1 MLGAMTLGHAVKASA
16 PLIQAELY
24 KRRPNEVCVVT
35 DFANI
40 LAIKKKVSHIA
51 FALAFLD
58 RAALPQ
64 RLFAADK
71 IRRTDFGICFI
82 PCAESHC
89 FVRAIS
95 RINRWQF
102 TVDGLYNVESEEK
115 INIRHGILR
124 HTFTGIAADPALRR
138 GAAADAGIDIASD
151 QYVRILTF
159 RQAWTPVWNAAVHS
173 NTIGEHGGYLSHTLW
188 CVLNR
193 FFWIN

>member
-1 MLGAMTLGHAVKASA
+1 MTLGHAVKASA

-71 IRRTDFGICFI
+71 LRRTDFGICFI

-115 INIRHGILR
+115 STSDTASCVIHSRVSQLILHYVAALQQMLASTSLPTNMSAYSPSDKLGR
-124 HTFTGIAADPALRR
+124 RCGMQRCIPTLSENTAAICHT
-138 GAAADAGIDIASD
+138 
-151 QYVRILTF
+151 
-159 RQAWTPVWNAAVHS
+159 
-173 NTIGEHGGYLSHTLW
+173 
-188 CVLNR
+188 R
-193 FFWIN
+193 FGVC